1 MQEAVFSPDSKLL
14 ATCDRPDVDFQHPG
28 QIKIWDVATGE
39 ERFTLKAARG
49 RVLGLAFAPDGKTL
63 ASGGGMGEQFGD
75 ITFWD
80 PATGKQKIALYPHK
94 HWIESMAFSVDGK
107 LLASGGGF
115 QGKGG
120 EVKLW
125 TGR

>member
-1 MQEAVFSPDSKLL
+1 M
-14 ATCDRPDVDFQHPG
+14 
-28 QIKIWDVATGE
+28 
-39 ERFTLKAARG
+39 TLPSRG
-49 RVLGLAFAPDGKTL
+49 RILGLAFSPDGKTL
-63 ASGGGMGEQFGD
+63 VSGGGLGEQFGD

-94 HWIESMAFSVDGK
+94 HWIESMAFSADGK

-125 TGR
+125 TTK